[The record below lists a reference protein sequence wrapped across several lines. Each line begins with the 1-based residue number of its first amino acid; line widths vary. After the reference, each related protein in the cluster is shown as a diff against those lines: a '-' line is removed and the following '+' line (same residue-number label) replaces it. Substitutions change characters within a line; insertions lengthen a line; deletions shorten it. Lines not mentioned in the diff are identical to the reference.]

1 MSEKC
6 CNFARFLYIIQRKH
20 FVTHK
25 NKRILYGVGLLGAL
39 MLLLYT
45 CRGGCAREEGN
56 EWTMDNGQWTMD
68 SVEPQNVDT
77 VEPQAVESR
86 VESQERNEWKM
97 DNGEWTMDSVVP
109 QNVDTIEP
117 QPVDTVV
124 PQPIDSVIPEI
135 FDTIETKVDSIVPQP
150 VDSVFERRVDAFE
163 RRVDSIEW
171 KVENGEW
178 KIDSVAEQPEDTIV
192 PEYVDSGKVVVENV
206 EPMPFM
212 ALRTNMLYDV
222 ALIPNIGVEFWL
234 PMNFTIGADYFGTW
248 LYSDKKH
255 IYWQGYGGYLTLR
268 YYFGRRAA
276 EQRFVGHHVGIYG
289 SVLTYD
295 VEFGGKGYQAAKPG
309 FGGGIEYGFSLPVHE
324 CLAIDFN
331 IGVGYQG
338 GEYKV
343 YRPTYDGSGHYEW
356 LSTHR
361 RRWFGPTKAEISLK
375 WMISA
380 PKKKK
385 GGQP

>member
-1 MSEKC
+1 M
-6 CNFARFLYIIQRKH
+6 
-20 FVTHK
+20 THK
-25 NKRILYGVGLLGAL
+25 NNKRILYGVGLLGAL

-56 EWTMDNGQWTMD
+56 EWTMD
-68 SVEPQNVDT
+68 
-77 VEPQAVESR
+77 
-86 VESQERNEWKM
+86 
-97 DNGEWTMDSVVP
+97 SVVP
-109 QNVDTIEP
+109 QTVDTIEP
-117 QPVDTVV
+117 QAVEPAVEPRVKSQESREDTIAVQPVDTVI
-124 PQPIDSVIPEI
+124 PQTIDSVVPEI
-135 FDTIETKVDSIVPQP
+135 FDSIVEPRAKSRERRVDTIVEQP
-150 VDSVFERRVDAFE
+150 IDSVFERRVDFVE
-163 RRVDSIEW
+163 QKVDSIP
-171 KVENGEW
+171 
-178 KIDSVAEQPEDTIV
+178 Q
-192 PEYVDSGKVVVENV
+192 YVDSGKVVVENV

-234 PMNFTIGADYFGTW
+234 PMNFTIGADYFATW
-248 LYSDKKH
+248 LYSDAKH

-268 YYFGRRAA
+268 YYFGKRAA
-276 EQRFVGHHVGIYG
+276 EKRFVGHHVGIYG

>member
-1 MSEKC
+1 
-6 CNFARFLYIIQRKH
+6 
-20 FVTHK
+20 
-25 NKRILYGVGLLGAL
+25 

-45 CRGGCAREEGN
+45 CRGGCAREEG
-56 EWTMDNGQWTMD
+56 G
-68 SVEPQNVDT
+68 
-77 VEPQAVESR
+77 
-86 VESQERNEWKM
+86 ESQEVR
-97 DNGEWTMDSVVP
+97 
-109 QNVDTIEP
+109 VDT
-117 QPVDTVV
+117 
-124 PQPIDSVIPEI
+124 VIPEI
-135 FDTIETKVDSIVPQP
+135 FDTIETKVVDSTEYKVLSTEYRPDSISPQAEDTIEPQTVDTIVEQP
-150 VDSVFERRVDAFE
+150 VDTVEPQTVDTIVEQPIDSVFERRVDSVE
-163 RRVDSIEW
+163 QKVDSIP
-171 KVENGEW
+171 
-178 KIDSVAEQPEDTIV
+178 Q
-192 PEYVDSGKVVVENV
+192 YVDSGKVVVENV

-234 PMNFTIGADYFGTW
+234 PMNFTIGADYFATW
-248 LYSDKKH
+248 LYSDAKH

-268 YYFGRRAA
+268 YYFGKRAA
-276 EQRFVGHHVGIYG
+276 EKRFVGHHVGIYG